1 MFCGS
6 QVPTATCGTL
16 VEHVWNRNSATS
28 ALLEWN
34 SAGVPNLGSDLSR
47 SAGVHEACRVR
58 SAGQTPVA
66 IRARREQQRQP
77 RTCVDSGRP
86 HMIADLNPYSQF
98 NLVADMLATADVIRT
113 FDPSVV
119 DSTAA
124 EIASTG
130 RLLLTGEGSSRL
142 FPAKGAIMH
151 SRQQGWP
158 CVLHTEAGRQSQ
170 QYALKDWSVL
180 GMSNS
185 GRTAE
190 VIRLFTGLKEAGH
203 PSRYSLTAMAD
214 SPLEALAARGHVLRC
229 GKEGAVAATKSVVEQ
244 ALFCRALVEA
254 IAGQKTL
261 KGRLSGLADDFRA
274 ALTLPIDPMITDRL
288 TKAGTIYF
296 AGRNDGVSEELTL
309 KTNEITRK
317 RSDFLE
323 GTYAVHGIEE
333 IMQGDDVVVWIDP
346 YPESEQKFHDV
357 LIKGVGLS
365 VVAIASRPTMF
376 PTILVPDAGD
386 LSGFV
391 QLAAGWNLLVET
403 GMKLGINVDKPQR
416 ARKVGNEFTG

>member
-1 MFCGS
+1 
-6 QVPTATCGTL
+6 
-16 VEHVWNRNSATS
+16 
-28 ALLEWN
+28 
-34 SAGVPNLGSDLSR
+34 
-47 SAGVHEACRVR
+47 
-58 SAGQTPVA
+58 
-66 IRARREQQRQP
+66 
-77 RTCVDSGRP
+77 
-86 HMIADLNPYSQF
+86 MIADRAPYSQF
-98 NLVADMLATADVIRT
+98 NLVQDMLAAANVIRT
-113 FDPSVV
+113 FDPAVV
-119 DSTAA
+119 KATAA
-124 EIASTG
+124 EIAATG

-142 FPAKGAIMH
+142 FPAKSAIMQ

-170 QYALKDWSVL
+170 QYALNDWSVI

-203 PSRYSLTAMAD
+203 SARYSLTALAD
-214 SPLEALAARGHVLRC
+214 SPLEALANRGHVLKC

-254 IAGQKTL
+254 IAGQETL
-261 KGRLSGLADDFRA
+261 AGRLASLADQVHS
-274 ALTLPIDPMITDRL
+274 ALTQAIDPAITEKLAR
-288 TKAGTIYF
+288 AGTIYF
-296 AGRNDGVSEELTL
+296 AGRNDGVAEELTL

-317 RSDFLE
+317 RSDYLE

-333 IMQGDDVVVWIDP
+333 IMQADDVVIWIDP

-357 LIKGVGLS
+357 LVKGVGLT
-365 VVAIASRPTMF
+365 VVAVSNRPTMF
-376 PTILVPDAGD
+376 PTVMIPDAGD

-391 QLAAGWNLLVET
+391 QLAAGWNLLVEA
-403 GMKLGINVDKPQR
+403 GMTLGINVDKPQR